1 MMEPACAAEN
11 VDDGGRMVT
20 QENSFANRV
29 YHPLHH
35 VNVLVNQP
43 SDEEI
48 LYTTQK
54 TGDAEKDTQHLNE
67 KKNKFI

>member
-1 MMEPACAAEN
+1 MMGPACAAEN
-11 VDDGGRMVT
+11 VDDDGKMVT

-48 LYTTQK
+48 LHNTKKQEMQ
-54 TGDAEKDTQHLNE
+54 EKIQHLNE